1 MCDLLRHQLALLVSS
16 SLTSVSLDQQEIVI
30 LDFNHLYEM
39 DGHHQDFL
47 NSVFEVLGDKAAKH
61 EGSFSQTSTVEQFW
75 DQGYQAIVFYQRHD
89 QMKDVFGSKL
99 WPMWRIQSPWANEG
113 NTDDL
118 YSKLEGYVTQRHT
131 DKLFVLQGILTP
143 DVELIKNGL
152 MDGDG
157 LSIKGYAR
165 NASPKVVDWCE
176 DDWMKSK
183 DRRLNIV
190 IVDFYEGCSMIP
202 SLLNYNR
209 RGA

>member
-1 MCDLLRHQLALLVSS
+1 MLVHS
-16 SLTSVSLDQQEIVI
+16 SLPFVSLGGLCQQEIVI

-39 DGHHQDFL
+39 DGHHEGLL

-61 EGSFSQTSTVEQFW
+61 EKGISQNSKVKQFW
-75 DQGYQAIVFYQRHD
+75 NNRYQAIVFYQRHD
-89 QMKDVFGSKL
+89 QVKDIFGTKV
-99 WPMWRIQSPWANEG
+99 WPMWRIQSPWPQSG

-118 YSKLEGYVTQRHT
+118 YSKLEGSVKRRCDEHM

-157 LSIKGYAR
+157 LSIKGYAQR
-165 NASPKVVDWCE
+165 ASPKVVDWCE
-176 DDWMKSK
+176 DDWMKSN

-202 SLLNYNR
+202 ALLNYNR